1 MSRNIFI
8 NGETMVYVK
17 GASDTPLA
25 VLQELGLSDAAV
37 SVVPEIFH
45 QDINVDA
52 WGRAPIDIQ
61 ILNGVVNI
69 SMTLVHFDRDYL
81 ATCLAL
87 SMGSLTLGAVGRSGV
102 RMGGGL
108 ARFAAGNSLI
118 SLNLA
123 SPVGLVP
130 WRFFSAYLTGP
141 PLEFPLGVERSI
153 VRLNWRAIPYVPDP
167 WQGGVGSTNFPLY
180 DHVLDN

>member
-1 MSRNIFI
+1 MARNIFI

-17 GASDTPLA
+17 GATDTALA
-25 VLQELGLSDAAV
+25 TLQELGLSDAAV
-37 SVVPEIFH
+37 NVIPEIFH

-61 ILNGVVNI
+61 ILNSVVNI
-69 SMTLVHFDRDYL
+69 GMTVVHFD
-81 ATCLAL
+81 ATILQACLAL

-108 ARFAAGNSLI
+108 ARFAPGNSLI

-123 SPVGLVP
+123 SPVGQVP
-130 WRFFSAYLTGP
+130 YRFFAAYLTGP
-141 PLEFPLGVERSI
+141 PMEFPLGVERSI
-153 VRLNWRAIPYVPDP
+153 VRLNWRAIPYTPDP
-167 WQGGVGSTNFPLY
+167 WQGGVGSLNFPLY